1 MRLSSLRGKIVR
13 TLDGDKLGRIHE
25 VHCENGRV
33 VALMCGPGGIIERW
47 TAKAK
52 GRRLAWEDVRRI
64 DHDAIVVSG
73 NGTAIRS

>member
-1 MRLSSLRGKIVR
+1 
-13 TLDGDKLGRIHE
+13 